1 MASPAEF
8 AQRPLRVALVA
19 GEASGD
25 LLGAGLMQALRAQ
38 HPNISFMGVGG
49 PRMEAEGLV
58 SEFPM
63 ERLAVMGLVE
73 VLGRLRELLGRR
85 KALISQLLD
94 ARPDVFIGIDAP
106 EFNLRLARDLRA
118 AGLRTV
124 QYVSPQV
131 WAWRQ
136 GRVHS
141 IGAAVDLVLCLLPF
155 EKKFWMARAIW
166 SGT

>member
-1 MASPAEF
+1 
-8 AQRPLRVALVA
+8 
-19 GEASGD
+19 
-25 LLGAGLMQALRAQ
+25 
-38 HPNISFMGVGG
+38 MGVGG

-85 KALISQLLD
+85 KALIAQLLD

-106 EFNLRLARDLRA
+106 GFRPRDRSPAASRGHSRRA
-118 AGLRTV
+118 
-124 QYVSPQV
+124 YVSPSV

-136 GRVHS
+136 KRVLK
-141 IGAAVDLVLCLLPF
+141 IRDAA
-155 EKKFWMARAIW
+155 
-166 SGT
+166 T